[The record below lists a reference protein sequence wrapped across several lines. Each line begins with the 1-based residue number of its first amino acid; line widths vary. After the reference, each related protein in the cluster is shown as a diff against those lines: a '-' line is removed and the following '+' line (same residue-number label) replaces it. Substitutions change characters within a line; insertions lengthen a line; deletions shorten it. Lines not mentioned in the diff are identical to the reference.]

1 MKWAFELVSVPLLS
15 SCLSVLGVCGE
26 QPWRQHPQTALAL
39 EQSIRCFFRCTALV
53 WEERQA
59 LGTLTQRHR
68 VEKVSNMLLV
78 CADGGMSAER
88 DFTMHNYSGD
98 FCSCSVSPYFSPRF
112 SSLSGKRY
120 LQESSSLS
128 VTPERH
134 RQGGNLQLHLW
145 KKWNFPV
152 IRVVKERK
160 SKSRWSPLGRGVC
173 VGGCRAAARKGFLIW

>member
-1 MKWAFELVSVPLLS
+1 MWWTAMAPTSSNSTGTGTKHQVFFQVHCSCMGGKTSV
-15 SCLSVLGVCGE
+15 G
-26 QPWRQHPQTALAL
+26 HPD
-39 EQSIRCFFRCTALV
+39 
-53 WEERQA
+53 
-59 LGTLTQRHR
+59 QRHR

-98 FCSCSVSPYFSPRF
+98 FCSCRVSPYFSPRF